1 MLHINMQVKYV
12 NTLAMLDDIKQVC
25 KYVNTLA
32 MLDRYKGGM

>member
-1 MLHINMQVKYV
+1 MLDRYRKEVCKYV

-32 MLDRYKGGM
+32 MLDRI

>member
-1 MLHINMQVKYV
+1 MLDRIACKYV

-32 MLDRYKGGM
+32 MLDRI